1 MKVKFKVIAIQVVI
15 LAFTPLLSFCQNDVM
30 KNDWANL
37 KNTIQKIRNYLLLQ
51 LPKELFLWVIQ

>member
-30 KNDWANL
+30 KND
-37 KNTIQKIRNYLLLQ
+37 
-51 LPKELFLWVIQ
+51 